1 MFLIGIYYLP
11 AVIAAG
17 QSLSA
22 ATPLGAYTMVG
33 ISMPAV
39 WTAASLSFQVSSDGG
54 ATWQELFNDNGTAV
68 SIPAASAAAGQFIA
82 LTTNSNYTWRGI
94 NMMKVR
100 SGTVG
105 VPVVQTIG
113 ATVTLVARNELT

>member
-1 MFLIGIYYLP
+1 M
-11 AVIAAG
+11 AG
-17 QSLSA
+17 CDA
-22 ATPLGAYTMVG
+22 MVG
-33 ISMPAV
+33 ISMPAA

-54 ATWQELFNDNGTAV
+54 TTWQELFNDNGTAV

-82 LTTNSNYTWRGI
+82 LTTNSNYTWRGV